1 MRQTLD
7 CNLTN
12 QNQDDKKE
20 KFCKMND
27 QISSHNLVGN
37 MREAV
42 ERLRPHNSTLFRLR
56 CLYICKALR
65 CICSKVYR
73 VLQCIIV
80 FAVHAT
86 FGPLLL
92 GGSRQWNQEVLCLPS
107 LPLMPLCL
115 SAMHTLH
122 CTFIAHCT
130 HCTSE
135 SGGIVFFYTLHNA
148 SRTTSVQW
156 TPGIHCCRENGPT
169 QRSLPP
175 IE

>member
-1 MRQTLD
+1 
-7 CNLTN
+7 
-12 QNQDDKKE
+12 
-20 KFCKMND
+20 
-27 QISSHNLVGN
+27 

-56 CLYICKALR
+56 CLQICAVNCFAIQWAL
-65 CICSKVYR
+65 SSVYR
-73 VLQCIIV
+73 NYIPIKWTLMQCRAFVFVFQCIFDTKHWCV